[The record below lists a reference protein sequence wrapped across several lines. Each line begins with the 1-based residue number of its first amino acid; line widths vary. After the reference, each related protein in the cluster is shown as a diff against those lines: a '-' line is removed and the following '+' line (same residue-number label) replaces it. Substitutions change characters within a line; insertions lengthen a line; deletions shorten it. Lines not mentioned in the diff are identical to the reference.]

1 MKPTGADAPLLYA
14 IQRLE
19 PKLIRIGSPAAATAR
34 ELLEEVEPIR
44 FVAGENANR
53 RADEEDANDETL
65 DEIPEPPS
73 QICGGFS
80 SGVDLE
86 KH

>member
-1 MKPTGADAPLLYA
+1 MKPTWADAPLLYA

-19 PKLIRIGSPAAATAR
+19 PKLIRIGSPSSATAR

-44 FVAGENANR
+44 FAAGENVNR
-53 RADEEDANDETL
+53 RAEGEDANDETL
-65 DEIPEPPS
+65 DEMPEPPS
-73 QICGGFS
+73 EIFGGFS